1 MPIRPLSE
9 VYLKARWSIQTNK
22 STFDPAIPSKERLCC
37 PVLLQ
42 LDARHCD
49 FTLSDDT
56 HTQRLALSVFLIHFQ
71 WHVGALCSATFI
83 PAEDPYPSIQ
93 RWEML
98 LNGFFHTFRP
108 LVTVWMPVGLCA
120 ISTDLYLD
128 GTKYALRGCLLSSAG
143 WMALFDLSLQSPVQK
158 RWNFLPGSLRQYG
171 KRQQPTSWVQST
183 CYLKSKFYE
192 AM

>member
-9 VYLKARWSIQTNK
+9 VYLNARWSIQTNK

-49 FTLSDDT
+49 FTLSEDT
-56 HTQRLALSVFLIHFQ
+56 HTQRLVLSVFLIHFQ

-108 LVTVWMPVGLCA
+108 LVTVWMPVGLCHFHRPLSGWHKVRFA
-120 ISTDLYLD
+120 WVSFVLCRVNGSFWFVLTI
-128 GTKYALRGCLLSSAG
+128 SSAKEMEFSA
-143 WMALFDLSLQSPVQK
+143 WEPSPVWKKATAHQLGPK
-158 RWNFLPGSLRQYG
+158 HLLPQIKVLWS
-171 KRQQPTSWVQST
+171 
-183 CYLKSKFYE
+183 
-192 AM
+192 